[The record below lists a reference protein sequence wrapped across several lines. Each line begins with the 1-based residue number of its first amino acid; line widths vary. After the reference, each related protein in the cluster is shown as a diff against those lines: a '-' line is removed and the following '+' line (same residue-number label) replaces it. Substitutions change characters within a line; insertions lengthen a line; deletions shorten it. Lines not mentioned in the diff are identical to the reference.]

1 MPTATIETIRD
12 RIIALITALTPT
24 SLTGDKFRVSRDESM
39 ADFRQVCESNPPGCL
54 RRFQVDDDG
63 GADGP
68 ESTNVD
74 MALQVVTFTIQI
86 AYPNTHRYGGAA
98 GRDRK
103 DVIDEDWRKLNY
115 SCGIYGR
122 ANFSGTND
130 CTPLGCVKEVE
141 KSEKVT
147 YLVATCR
154 MQYVLDLDA

>member
-1 MPTATIETIRD
+1 MATATIETIRD

-24 SLTGDKFRVSRDESM
+24 SLTGDKFHVSRDESM
-39 ADFRQVCESNPPGCL
+39 ADFRAMCESSPPGYL

-63 GADGP
+63 TADNP

-74 MALQVVTFTIQI
+74 AALQIVTFVVQV
-86 AYPNTHRYGGAA
+86 AYPNTHRYGAAA

-115 SCGIYGR
+115 ACGIYGR

-130 CTPLGCVKEVE
+130 CTPLGAVKEVD

-147 YLVATCR
+147 YLVATMR
-154 MQYVLDLDA
+154 MQYVLDVDA